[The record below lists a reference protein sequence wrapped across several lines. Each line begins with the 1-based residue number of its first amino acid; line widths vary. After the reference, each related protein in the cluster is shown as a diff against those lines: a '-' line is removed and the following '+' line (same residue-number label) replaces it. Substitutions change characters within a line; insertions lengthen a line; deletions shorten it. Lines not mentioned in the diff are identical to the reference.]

1 MKTMTLK
8 SSLIAVVC
16 AAALGTSGCASTD
29 KQNTENQ
36 GTAAGAV
43 IGGLL
48 GLALGDSK
56 EATILGA
63 AVGAVLGNM
72 YGKHVADK
80 KAEYKDSE
88 AYMNA
93 MIAESDKVIAAS
105 REQRETLQ
113 SSVANQKQMIA
124 SLTQKS
130 AEQQDVKKALSEQ
143 LKKNTK
149 DLEITNELITA
160 LDREV
165 EIQQRVLNEERVQ
178 LASFIIDKSEANIT
192 TMESEKRQLQLLKTQ
207 LANLDYQ
214 RVY

>member
-8 SSLIAVVC
+8 DSLIAVIC
-16 AAALGTSGCASTD
+16 ATALVTSGCASTD
-29 KQNTENQ
+29 QQNTENQ
-36 GTAAGAV
+36 GTAAGVV

-56 EATILGA
+56 EATLLGA
-63 AVGAVLGNM
+63 TVGAVLGNM

-80 KAEYKDSE
+80 KAEYKDTE
-88 AYMNA
+88 AYMTA

-113 SSVANQKQMIA
+113 SSVTNQKQMIA
-124 SLTQKS
+124 SYKQKS
-130 AEQQDVKKALSEQ
+130 AEQQDLKKALSEQ
-143 LKKNTK
+143 LEKNAK
-149 DLEITNELITA
+149 DLETTNELIA
-160 LDREV
+160 AIDREV
-165 EIQQRVLNEERVQ
+165 GIQQRVLNEERAQ
-178 LASFIIDKSEANIT
+178 LASVMIDKSEANIT

-207 LANLDYQ
+207 LASLDYR